1 MQNNLCMLSV
11 QFMAVPLGGTAQIPA
26 KPLTLDFLS
35 GFIEESALFNFS
47 AVAFQVCCT
56 KAEPE
61 DLCKG

>member
-1 MQNNLCMLSV
+1 MP
-11 QFMAVPLGGTAQIPA
+11 VPLDGSAQIPA

-35 GFIEESALFNFS
+35 GFTEESALFNFS
-47 AVAFQVCCT
+47 TVAFQGCCT